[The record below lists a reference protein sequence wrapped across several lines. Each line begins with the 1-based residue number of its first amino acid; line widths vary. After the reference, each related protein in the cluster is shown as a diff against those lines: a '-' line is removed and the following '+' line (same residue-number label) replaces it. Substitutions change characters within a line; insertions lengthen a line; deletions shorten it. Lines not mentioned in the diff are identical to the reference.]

1 MTARLPT
8 LVPQVRTVTEK
19 PSATIEELHTHV
31 QQTTVWPR
39 GGSSAA
45 AEQTPRLV
53 PLLFDELMAIH
64 RALTSWAA
72 VVFVPAGGA
81 DAVAGC
87 RGSMPCLRGGAG
99 SGGLARGSLSASRRR
114 RYRRVTSERS
124 TSSGRKVSVSSGR
137 KVSASSGRKVSA
149 SSGRKVSRGTSR
161 WSAGMEESISRS
173 EKVQRVLMLWHLYLT
188 TSVALWRV
196 APWIVSFCL
205 LFVSNVLSLWVG
217 LSIFD
222 DCDHLVTS
230 WLFSIAVGIAFGWI
244 LVDPLYTAVRI
255 VAEDLFDSEGR
266 SSRLSL
272 RSAVGDML
280 ASPWLLAVGGQADS
294 GKGGGEGRPVR
305 KNRSTAAADR
315 GGSPTSGSGGGGL
328 PRLRGTMRSLGTFG
342 GSIAAQIAET
352 VRV

>member
-8 LVPQVRTVTEK
+8 FVPQVRTVTEK

-87 RGSMPCLRGGAG
+87 RGSMPSLRGGAG
-99 SGGLARGSLSASRRR
+99 SGGLARGSLSTSLRWWYTPGQGAGRA
-114 RYRRVTSERS
+114 TSERS
-124 TSSGRKVSVSSGR
+124 TSSGRKVS
-137 KVSASSGRKVSA
+137 ASSGRKGSV

-230 WLFSIAVGIAFGWI
+230 WLFSIAVGIAFVWI